1 MFSRCFG
8 RRSSPQSIVL
18 RFSKTKASTPV
29 DSPPPLTSSSSSS
42 NLLKGNGSIGIRRED
57 KNRWERRTP
66 LTPEHVAALVRD
78 GVKVFVQ
85 PSTLRIF
92 ADHEY
97 VAAGA
102 AVQED
107 LSPAS
112 VILAVKEV
120 PIHKL
125 VPKRTYCFFSH
136 TIKAQEYNMPLLDAI
151 LENHI
156 RLIDYERIVDE
167 RGVRLVRFGHYAGY
181 AGMIDFFHCLG
192 NRLLAMGYSSPFL
205 HVGYTHMY
213 PDLEY
218 ARAAVRAIG
227 NEIAQQGLPRALG
240 PLVFTFTGSGAVSGG
255 ARDIFNLLPHKWI
268 APRELPALMENKQFD
283 NRVVYGVLA
292 SSEHIVRLKDAAA
305 RDRPFDKANYYAHP
319 EQYES
324 TFAQTI
330 APYTSVLVNGL
341 YWDQRYPRLLTNQ
354 QAEQLARQRRWRLI
368 GLADLSADRGGSVEF
383 MQHVTTIDHPFYI
396 YDVERH
402 TSSDN
407 VDSERGVMIL
417 SVDNLPTEIPFEA
430 SKYFGDNLL
439 PFIKNLAFSDGSLP
453 FAEQKDLAPELRTAV
468 ITAHGELTP
477 AYKYITEFRR
487 RNERERL
494 AVSAKHKVLVLG
506 SGMVAPP
513 LVHYL
518 SRFNGLHVTVAS
530 NDVESADR
538 IVKGRRASAAIQ
550 LDVAD
555 RAELRNLIRSHDVV
569 VSLLPP
575 KMHVDIARLCIA
587 ERRHLVTTS
596 YISDEMALLHAEA
609 RAAGITILNE
619 IGLDPGIDHLLA
631 MRVIN
636 EASQRGGKLVSFIS
650 HCGGLPAPEASG
662 NPFGY
667 KFSWSP
673 RGALAAGLNGARFKL
688 NGQNVEYAPGT
699 IFKEAIPT
707 VFLPGFRCEVVANR
721 DSLKYAELY
730 GAGDAHTFIRG
741 TLRYQGWSVVLD
753 ALTRL
758 GLLSDKPSPLFAPGS
773 PKISW
778 RAVVATLLPDFA
790 GYDVEGAVLR
800 HLGLTESG
808 LEERARAVEHAMTW
822 LGLFSDKLHVAQ
834 KGTSLDSLCDLML
847 SKMQYGDGERDL
859 VLLKHMFV
867 IQEADG
873 TETKHS
879 SMLVAYGDE
888 RGSAMSR
895 LVGVPAAI
903 ATKLILEEHII
914 RRGVLAPLTPDIY
927 YPILQH
933 LHQVG
938 IQSTE
943 ARE

>member
-1 MFSRCFG
+1 
-8 RRSSPQSIVL
+8 
-18 RFSKTKASTPV
+18 
-29 DSPPPLTSSSSSS
+29 
-42 NLLKGNGSIGIRRED
+42 
-57 KNRWERRTP
+57 
-66 LTPEHVAALVRD
+66 VATLVKD
-78 GVKVFVQ
+78 GVRVLVQ

-92 ADHEY
+92 ADSEY
-97 VAAGA
+97 VRAGA

-107 LSPAS
+107 LSGAS
-112 VILAVKEV
+112 VVLAVKEV
-120 PIHKL
+120 PLHRL
-125 VPKRTYCFFSH
+125 LPKRTYCFFSH
-136 TIKAQEYNMPLLDAI
+136 TIKAQEYNMPLLDAV

-156 RLIDYERIVDE
+156 RLIDYERICDHT
-167 RGVRLVRFGHYAGY
+167 GARLVRFGHYAGY

-213 PDLEY
+213 PDLEF

-255 ARDIFNLLPHKWI
+255 ARDIFQLLPHKWI
-268 APRELPALMENKQFD
+268 APHELPALLENKQFD
-283 NRVVYGVLA
+283 SRVVYGVLA

-305 RDRPFDKANYYAHP
+305 RDRPFDRQHYYAHP
-319 EQYES
+319 DLYES

-341 YWDQRYPRLLTNQ
+341 YWDQRFPRLLTNQ
-354 QAEQLARQRRWRLI
+354 QAETLARERRWRLV

-383 MQHVTTIDHPFYI
+383 MQRITTIDHPFYI

-402 TSSDN
+402 TASES
-407 VDSERGVMIL
+407 VDSERGVLIL

-439 PFIKNLAFSDGSLP
+439 PFIKSLAFSDASVP
-453 FAEQKDLAPELRTAV
+453 FAEQKDIPPEIRNAV

-477 AYKYITEFRR
+477 AYKYIAEFRR

-494 AVSAKHKVLVLG
+494 SVSAKYKVLVLG

-530 NDVESADR
+530 NDVESAER
-538 IVKGRRASAAIQ
+538 IVKGRRSSVAIQ

-555 RAELRNLIRSHDVV
+555 RTELRNLVRAHDVV

-575 KMHVDIARLCIA
+575 SMHVDVARLCIA

-596 YISDEMALLHAEA
+596 YVSDEMAALHGEA
-609 RAAGITILNE
+609 RAAGVTILNE
-619 IGLDPGIDHLLA
+619 VGLDPGIDHLLA

-636 EASQRGGKLVSFIS
+636 EAAQRGGKLVSFVS

-673 RGALAAGLNGARFKL
+673 RGALSAGLNGARFKQ
-688 NGQNVEYAPGT
+688 NGQIVEYAPGT
-699 IFKEAIPT
+699 IFKEAVPT
-707 VFLPGFRCEVVANR
+707 VFLPGFRCEVLANR

-730 GAGDAHTFIRG
+730 GVSSAHTFFRG
-741 TLRYQGWSVVLD
+741 TLRFQGWSMVLD

-758 GLLSDKPSPLFAPGS
+758 GLLDNKPSKLFEPGAPR
-773 PKISW
+773 ISW
-778 RAVVATLLPDFA
+778 RKVVATLLPDFA

-800 HLGLTESG
+800 HLGLAETG
-808 LEERARAVEHAMTW
+808 KEEQARAVETAMTW
-822 LGLFSDKLHVAQ
+822 LGLFSDKLYVAQ
-834 KGTSLDSLCDLML
+834 KGTSLDALCDLML
-847 SKMQYGDGERDL
+847 SKMQYADGERDL

-873 TETKHS
+873 TETKQTS
-879 SMLVAYGDE
+879 TLVAYGDE

-903 ATKLILEEHII
+903 ATKLILDEHII
-914 RRGVLAPLTPDIY
+914 RRGVLAPVTPDIY
-927 YPILQH
+927 YPLLSRLQ
-933 LHQVG
+933 QDG
-938 IQSTE
+938 IKSIE
-943 ARE
+943 EKA